1 MATSAQKVRLRQRAR
16 SKVRNKKV
24 ADDANSLAYSLTENA
39 TSANLDLK
47 AEVVGYTHRGGF
59 KVAISNIEQLTD
71 GLMDHWKSKCVE
83 LGYTGRVAYNASL
96 STAILY
102 VSSSNRPTQDDD
114 SKEKPPV
121 NFFGR
126 VHPLTIVAAALFA
139 VNAGRHYFS

>member
-1 MATSAQKVRLRQRAR
+1 MATSTQKARQRAR

-24 ADDANSLAYSLTENA
+24 VDDANSLAYSLTKNA
-39 TSANLDLK
+39 SPANLDLK
-47 AEVVGYTHRGGF
+47 AVVLGYTHRGGF

-71 GLMDHWKSKCVE
+71 ALMDHWKSKCVE
-83 LGYTGRVAYNASL
+83 LGYTGRIGYNASL

-102 VSSSNRPTQDDD
+102 VSSSNRPTPDGD
-114 SKEKPPV
+114 SKESPPA

-139 VNAGRHYFS
+139 VNAGRHYLSL

>member
-1 MATSAQKVRLRQRAR
+1 MATSAQKVRQRAR

-24 ADDANSLAYSLTENA
+24 VDDANSLAYSLTENA

-59 KVAISNIEQLTD
+59 KIGISNIEQLTD
-71 GLMDHWKSKCVE
+71 DLMDHWKLKCLE

-102 VSSSNRPTQDDD
+102 VSSSNRPTLDDD
-114 SKEKPPV
+114 SKESPPA

-139 VNAGRHYFS
+139 VNAGRHYFYN